1 MTTRPVPSEP
11 LTRLAILPY
20 ALATLIGAFLVFQIQ
35 PVISK
40 CILPWFGGTPAVW
53 TTCML
58 FFQVL
63 LLGGYIYAHCL
74 KTYLRPSRQALVHVT
89 LLAITLWNL
98 RITPDDSWK
107 PTGGEEP
114 IKHLLWMLAAH
125 VGMPYFLLSST
136 GPLVQAWLS
145 LRTSGDGVYRLYALS
160 NIGSLAALLSY
171 PFLFE
176 PLLSLSGQALL
187 WSTLFTCF
195 VIVQAGLLYGIIAQ
209 AKRQGPNPQAPNR
222 QGQSVASSPVPSTA
236 SSVTPA
242 SGMERWHPV
251 AWLLLPAMAST
262 LLLVTT
268 AQLCSEVAVVPFLWI
283 LPLSLYLLSF
293 IISFDSPR
301 YYQPKWTAALALV
314 SFVSLSTATAY
325 ATHWQVPLIATSSA
339 AFLFFVCLICHGEV
353 ARLRPP
359 VQQLTR
365 YYMFLS
371 AGGAIGGLIVAV
383 ACPLWLASHSEI
395 PATQAACGSL
405 AILLFVAHRSWAWS
419 ETGRANRDWSSAGL
433 IRLFAFSLPLI
444 AIGATYSSSRPGVI
458 LYDRN
463 FFGTVRVED
472 SEGVRQ
478 LAHGITVHGEQRT
491 PPFQAEP
498 TTYYGHQSGVGKAI
512 TVAGKKG
519 PIKVGVIGLGCGVLA
534 CYGREGDV
542 FDFVEINPS
551 VVRIAG
557 SHFTFLSDCT
567 ATTNITVADGRL
579 ALERT
584 EASRYDV
591 LVIDA
596 FSSDAIPAHLLTRE
610 AVSLYKDKLAPGG
623 ILAIHVSNTHL
634 DLAPLVHRLSDVNGM
649 QSRGFL
655 SEGDRATRIQ
665 AAEWILASDRDAEVW
680 ADATLADGVRPEAGE
695 LETAPLWTD
704 QSHNLMSVLRF

>member
-1 MTTRPVPSEP
+1 MS
-11 LTRLAILPY
+11 RLSILPY
-20 ALATLIGAFLVFQIQ
+20 AIATLIGAFLVFQIQ

-58 FFQVL
+58 FFQLL

-74 KTYLRPSRQALVHVT
+74 KTYLRPGLQALVHAT
-89 LLAITLWNL
+89 LLGIALWNL

-145 LRTSGDGVYRLYALS
+145 LRTSADGVYRLYALS

-176 PLLSLSGQALL
+176 PLLSLSDQAFL

-195 VIVQAGLLYGIIAQ
+195 VVVQAVLLYGIIAQ
-209 AKRQGPNPQAPNR
+209 ARRQVRGLGADQ
-222 QGQSVASSPVPSTA
+222 
-236 SSVTPA
+236 TPLAA
-242 SGMERWHPV
+242 SGANRAIVVEWWHPV
-251 AWLLLPAMAST
+251 AWLLLPGIAST

-268 AQLCSEVAVVPFLWI
+268 AQLCSEIAVVPFLWI
-283 LPLSLYLLSF
+283 LPLSLYLLTF

-301 YYQPKWTAALALV
+301 YYQPKWTAALALG
-314 SFVSLSTATAY
+314 SFVWLAFATSY
-325 ATHWQVPLIATSSA
+325 ATPWQMPMIAASSA
-339 AFLFFVCLICHGEV
+339 TFLFFVCLICHGEV

-359 VQQLTR
+359 VEQLTR

-371 AGGAIGGLIVAV
+371 AGGAIGGLIVAI
-383 ACPLWLASHSEI
+383 ACPLWLSTYSEI
-395 PATQAACGSL
+395 RTTQAACASL
-405 AILLFVAHRSWAWS
+405 AILLFMAHRSWAWS
-419 ETGRANRDWSSAGL
+419 EAGRAKRDWSSVGL
-433 IRLFAFSLPLI
+433 ARFIAISLPLI
-444 AIGATYSSSRPGVI
+444 AIGASYLTSRPGVV

-463 FFGTVRVED
+463 FFGAVSVQD
-472 SEGVRQ
+472 GEGVRR
-478 LAHGITVHGEQRT
+478 LVHGVTMHGEQRL

-498 TTYYGHQSGVGKAI
+498 TTYYGRQSGAGKAI
-512 TVAGKKG
+512 AVARKKG

-534 CYGREGDV
+534 CYGREGDI
-542 FDFVEINPS
+542 FDFIEINPS
-551 VVRIAG
+551 VVRIA
-557 SHFTFLSDCT
+557 SNHFTFLSDCS

-579 ALERT
+579 ALERA
-584 EASRYDV
+584 ESGRYDV
-591 LVIDA
+591 LLIDA

-610 AVSLYKDKLAPGG
+610 AVSLYKNKLAPEG
-623 ILAIHVSNTHL
+623 ILAIHVSNRHL

-649 QSRGFL
+649 TSRGFL
-655 SEGDRATRIQ
+655 SEADGANRITP
-665 AAEWILASDRDAEVW
+665 AFWVLACDVSNNAW
-680 ADATLADGVRPEAGE
+680 GDATLADGAEPEQKE
-695 LETAPLWTD
+695 IETAPLWTD
-704 QSHNLMSVLRF
+704 QSHNLMSVLKF